1 MLSLVNYYE
10 SPYVVLY
17 PTIPPRRPVSSNMTA
32 LVLSEAERIFIQH
45 GVEEGLRCD
54 GRGRGDVRPVVLE
67 TGVVSHAR

>member
-1 MLSLVNYYE
+1 
-10 SPYVVLY
+10 
-17 PTIPPRRPVSSNMTA
+17 MTE